1 MSYKLSKGDDE
12 KIYVTLENGK
22 TYCLE
27 AVLHNRQYQSDM
39 TDLRERYTRRAVW
52 RRSHVFSIDDE
63 GREDDEGNKKP
74 KPEYGDGGRFIRQM
88 LNDLDRPERLRRQ
101 VPKCVKAKRASSR
114 IARALGLARTRN
126 VERFVASVWENGN
139 GQRLLTMA
147 EFKLS
152 EDGYYKRLRRYL
164 AILGWGNGRC

>member
-1 MSYKLSKGDDE
+1 MSWKLTKGDD
-12 KIYVTLENGK
+12 KVVYVTLGNGK
-22 TYCLE
+22 TYRLE
-27 AVLHNRQYQSDM
+27 AILRNRQYQSDM
-39 TDLRERYTRRAVW
+39 RDLREKYTRRAVW

-63 GREDDEGNKKP
+63 GRNGRVT
-74 KPEYGDGGRFIRQM
+74 EYGDGCRFVRQM
-88 LNDLDRPERLRRQ
+88 LNGLDRPERLRRQ
-101 VPKCVKAKRASSR
+101 VPKCALAKRASFR

-139 GQRLLTMA
+139 GRRMLTMA

-164 AILGWGNGRC
+164 AVLGWGDGRC